1 MWMKSLQGKVIIDEF
16 LGPATFNTKPRLVYG
31 WPAAAW
37 GHASSDVA
45 LLEAK
50 NWHLVCMI
58 FSLENWLYMYI
69 IIFYEHTL
77 KPKWCMHLFMY
88 MYRYDALIIALLVSF
103 KCNDCIGSCY
113 CFLVIAL
120 TDSYSIWVLDSSD
133 HLCQLCGFSSF
144 PALPLP
150 RFQWSQC
157 SSGMYGLFT

>member
-31 WPAAAW
+31 WPAAEVMHPVMWPCWKQKTDIWSAW
-37 GHASSDVA
+37 
-45 LLEAK
+45 
-50 NWHLVCMI
+50 
-58 FSLENWLYMYI
+58 FFFLENWLYMYI

>member
-1 MWMKSLQGKVIIDEF
+1 MNFWGQPPLILNQGWYMDDLLLRSCIQWCDLVGSKK
-16 LGPATFNTKPRLVYG
+16 LTFGL
-31 WPAAAW
+31 
-37 GHASSDVA
+37 HD
-45 LLEAK
+45 
-50 NWHLVCMI
+50 
-58 FSLENWLYMYI
+58 FFLENWLYMYI